1 MHPNLEIITFEP
13 QYKEAFVELNYQWLE
28 EFFEI
33 EPYDR
38 IVLEQ
43 CETKILTPGGHIFM
57 VLENQNVV
65 GTFAFVKLDEGVYEF
80 TKMAVRPE
88 KRNQGIG
95 NQMMT
100 FSIQF
105 AEQQHWKKLIL
116 YSNRIL
122 ENSIYLYQKYGYKEI
137 PIDEDIPYMRGDIQ
151 MELEIKKAD

>member
-38 IVLEQ
+38 MVLEQ
-43 CETKILTPGGHIFM
+43 CETKILTPGGYIFM

-88 KRNQGIG
+88 KRNQVIG

-137 PIDEDIPYMRGDIQ
+137 PINEDIPYMRGDIQ